1 MKPRTCHLLINDFW
15 FGIEVRI
22 TFYKHHFLQSSI
34 SLTFR
39 VRFARR
45 NDFWRNPLQPLSIIS
60 CAWPSMLYP
69 LERRTLIPGLISRRR
84 SKISPPDNRFW
95 RHRRRPPVESRDN
108 SLVNARRLHSPH
120 PSVDLRSG
128 HRPGQL
134 LLVHHHI
141 SPGGRPAEPV
151 LPSLLFVI
159 HLL

>member
-1 MKPRTCHLLINDFW
+1 M
-15 FGIEVRI
+15 I
-22 TFYKHHFLQSSI
+22 TIYKHHFLQSNT

-39 VRFARR
+39 ERFARR
-45 NDFWRNPLQPLSIIS
+45 KGFWRNPLQPRSIIS

-69 LERRTLIPGLISRRR
+69 LERRTLIPGWISRRR

-108 SLVNARRLHSPH
+108 SLVDARRLHNPH
-120 PSVDLRSG
+120 PSVDLRPG

-141 SPGGRPAEPV
+141 SPSGRPAEPALCYSFIV
-151 LPSLLFVI
+151 DAARWWTTGDKINLLTKLFP
-159 HLL
+159 